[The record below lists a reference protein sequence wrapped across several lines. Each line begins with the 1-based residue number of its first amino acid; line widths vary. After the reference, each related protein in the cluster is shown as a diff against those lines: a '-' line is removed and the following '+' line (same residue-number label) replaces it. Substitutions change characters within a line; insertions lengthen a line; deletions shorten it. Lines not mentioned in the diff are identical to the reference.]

1 MRAAPSLA
9 TSNLDDGARLASGS
23 CPGAPFGRAR
33 PDGSDY
39 FSRRTPL
46 KGFGSAF
53 WSMNFPV
60 SVSRFT

>member
-1 MRAAPSLA
+1 MFEPALRAVSVRAS
-9 TSNLDDGARLASGS
+9 SGAG
-23 CPGAPFGRAR
+23 C
-33 PDGSDY
+33 PDGLDY